1 MDMNLANYVR
11 DNFDG
16 MLIFADI
23 HGDYESFRRAHG
35 FAKSENYFF
44 MSLGDLVD
52 RGDNPFEVVRDMSNA
67 VFDGRGAITPGNHDD
82 KFYRYW
88 KGGKVSFSR
97 DAQGTLDSVGAD
109 REKEFLALYAR
120 MLDDKMFSNYFFKF
134 GDITLVHAASHPCMW
149 EDTERFGNTA
159 KSRALYGETTGEVY
173 PDGYPVRAYNWIDE
187 VPTGKTVIVGHDKQP
202 IDNVPITEP
211 LVRTN
216 ANGGKVI
223 FLDTGCGKGGFLTG
237 AVLLADKKG
246 FKLDKFVEFK

>member
-1 MDMNLANYVR
+1 MDMSLASYVR

-16 MLIFADI
+16 MLVFADV
-23 HGDYESFRRAHG
+23 HGDYRSFKMAHD

-52 RGDNPFEVVRDMSNA
+52 RGSNPFDVVKDMSNA
-67 VFDGRGAITPGNHDD
+67 VYDGRAGITPGNHDD

-97 DAQGTLDSVGAD
+97 DAQGTLDSVGPE
-109 REKEFLALYAR
+109 REKEFLELYAR
-120 MLDDKMFSNYFFKF
+120 MLDDNMFSNYFHTF

-173 PDGYPVRAYNWIDE
+173 PDGYPVRAYNWIEE
-187 VPTGKTVIVGHDKQP
+187 VPAGKTVIVGHDKQP
-202 IDNVPITEP
+202 INNVPITEP
-211 LVRTN
+211 MMRTN
-216 ANGGKVI
+216 ANGGTVI
-223 FLDTGCGKGGFLTG
+223 FLDTGCGKGGFLSG
-237 AVLLADKKG
+237 VVVLADKKG
-246 FKLDKFVEFK
+246 FKLEKFVEFK